1 MSQRRIS
8 ADREK
13 RRVKNKAKR
22 EERMRFRM
30 DAAKNAINELMRKGI
45 QFQQEAAEETNIKP
59 EIKRLPIGDL
69 VDHSCKHC
77 LGRGWLRMMQGD
89 MLQPELC
96 KCVRKSMDKINGQDG
111 SVLVK
116 LDRASDE
123 LMLED
128 IFGLEGTS

>member
-45 QFQQEAAEETNIKP
+45 QFQQVVVARP
-59 EIKRLPIGDL
+59 
-69 VDHSCKHC
+69 
-77 LGRGWLRMMQGD
+77 GR
-89 MLQPELC
+89 
-96 KCVRKSMDKINGQDG
+96 
-111 SVLVK
+111 
-116 LDRASDE
+116 
-123 LMLED
+123 
-128 IFGLEGTS
+128 